1 MTFLTLPLDM
11 YLHSNTFLKDF
22 FCLCTAM
29 NPDVYNSSVQ
39 SILPFSAAVL
49 FSLLSAYFFH

>member
-1 MTFLTLPLDM
+1 
-11 YLHSNTFLKDF
+11 
-22 FCLCTAM
+22 M